1 MQPAGLGAVAWC
13 ATSSLD
19 NGVPRGLVGSFVH
32 RLISGAAES
41 LARRLNKIGKRV
53 KGLVTGTLLA
63 LLPLSPA
70 CRAQTNSPSQLS
82 QRSPQLSPQVAVNG
96 AGGQPILETP
106 KQVNDRI
113 RELSASL
120 RTMPHD
126 YVIGTGDLLSIYV
139 FDVEELS
146 RDVRVS
152 QTGTIGLPLLPVR
165 VHVAGLTEI
174 QVEQKIAEM
183 LEANGLVTHADV
195 SVSVKEHKSKPIT
208 VVGAVARPMVYEADH
223 PVTLLEVLAEAGG
236 ISSDAGDTIIVS
248 RPSQDALP
256 DSGEPPEIG
265 PEQRMPAKTSS
276 DAAVPQPSTASQ
288 DATKGAASTNA
299 STGNAAASAEPPPLT
314 NTITVNLSDAMETG
328 DLKDNIAL
336 QAGDV
341 VTVPHAGVVYVL
353 GAVGRAGGYV
363 LSNDRTQLTTLKIL
377 SLAGGLTRT
386 AKSDKAVIVRK
397 DNMGQQHEV
406 PVDLKKV
413 LSRKSEDLQL
423 QPSDILYVPE
433 SGSKQALFRAM
444 EFGVALG
451 SGVALYRLAYR

>member
-1 MQPAGLGAVAWC
+1 MQPARLRA
-13 ATSSLD
+13 
-19 NGVPRGLVGSFVH
+19 LVGCLPSF
-32 RLISGAAES
+32 LIAGA
-41 LARRLNKIGKRV
+41 
-53 KGLVTGTLLA
+53 LLA
-63 LLPLSPA
+63 LVALSPA
-70 CRAQTNSPSQLS
+70 CHAQAGHPSALGASGQPVLEPSQ
-82 QRSPQLSPQVAVNG
+82 
-96 AGGQPILETP
+96 
-106 KQVNDRI
+106 QVNDRI
-113 RELSASL
+113 RELSANL

-152 QTGTIGLPLLPVR
+152 QTGTIGIPLVPVR
-165 VHVAGLTEI
+165 IHVAGLTEI
-174 QVEQKIAEM
+174 QAEQKIAEL

-208 VVGAVARPMVYEADH
+208 VVGAVTHPMVYEADH

-236 ISSDAGDTIIVS
+236 ISNDAGDTIIVS

-265 PEQRMPAKTSS
+265 PEQPLPAKTTPADVS
-276 DAAVPQPSTASQ
+276 AQRPSTATQ
-288 DATKGAASTNA
+288 DATKDPTPAPSKSASAGAAA
-299 STGNAAASAEPPPLT
+299 SQNSSASAEPPPLT
-314 NTITVNLSDAMETG
+314 NTITINLSDAMETG
-328 DLKDNIAL
+328 DMKNNILL

-353 GAVGRAGGYV
+353 GAVGKAGGYV

-406 PVDLKKV
+406 PIDLKKV
-413 LSRKSEDLQL
+413 LNRKAEDLQL

-433 SGSKQALFRAM
+433 SGSKQALFRAV
-444 EFGVALG
+444 EFGLALG
-451 SGVALYRLAYR
+451 SGVALYRIAYR